1 MTIIKKERL
10 RTHLFFIVSLIA
22 VYFILLHGLSLHKA
36 ACRPRTEYKLSETTI
51 HELFVEA
58 ENKEDVDEIIKFCC
72 DFVCK
77 RLSFHYKNDLNNG
90 KANCVGYAQY
100 TSQVLNQVFSLKGIS
115 CTSRPVVGSVYL
127 YGVNLHPILLSIL
140 PKNQSSFFKDHDFVE
155 IVFEDGSKKYV
166 DTSLQDLT
174 GKMISS
180 EPKMSASAY

>member
-1 MTIIKKERL
+1 MP
-10 RTHLFFIVSLIA
+10 LFFIGGLI
-22 VYFILLHGLSLHKA
+22 VIYIILLQGLSLRKVA
-36 ACRPRTEYKLSETTI
+36 YRPSWEFKLDATTL
-51 HELFVEA
+51 HDLFVET
-58 ENKEDVDEIIKFCC
+58 ESKEDVDEIIKLCC

-77 RLSFHYKNDLNNG
+77 QLTFRSKNDLNNG

-100 TSQVLNQVFSLKGIS
+100 TSEVLNQVFSLKGIS

-155 IVFEDGSKKYV
+155 IVFQDGSSKYV

-180 EPKMSASAY
+180 KSKISVSAD

>member
-1 MTIIKKERL
+1 MPLI
-10 RTHLFFIVSLIA
+10 FIGGLI
-22 VYFILLHGLSLHKA
+22 VIYIILLHGLSLRKA
-36 ACRPRTEYKLSETTI
+36 TYRSSWEYKLDAITM
-51 HELFVEA
+51 HDLFVET
-58 ENKEDVDEIIKFCC
+58 ESKEDVDEIIKLCC

-77 RLSFHYKNDLNNG
+77 QLTFRRKNDLNNG

-100 TSQVLNQVFSLKGIS
+100 TSEVLNQVFSMKGIS

-140 PKNQSSFFKDHDFVE
+140 PKNQSSFFIDHDFVE
-155 IVFEDGSKKYV
+155 IVFEDGSNKYV

-180 EPKMSASAY
+180 KSKISVSAD